1 MDQLSLSL
9 EPQNLSILNIVA
21 PVIIIK
27 LLNTRQKLKAQNNSQ
42 FLCVKLTLSKTALG
56 RNICHHLCSVQV
68 VTQPSEIN
76 KPAHNWSILTGYSNQ
91 KRSASSLLNRN
102 AQVSTVVCV
111 FYLCGLK
118 VYKSWS
124 KNINM
129 FTWQPR
135 PLTFTFSCIS
145 CRNSFAA
152 VREHASGNVNQ
163 LLIH

>member
-102 AQVSTVVCV
+102 AQVSSCLCLLPLWTESLQKLVKKHQHV
-111 FYLCGLK
+111 YLTATA
-118 VYKSWS
+118 
-124 KNINM
+124 IN
-129 FTWQPR
+129 
-135 PLTFTFSCIS
+135 LYL
-145 CRNSFAA
+145 
-152 VREHASGNVNQ
+152 Q
-163 LLIH
+163 LHLV